1 MVERVDHVN
10 IVVDD
15 LEKMAA
21 FYCDVMG
28 LRPAK
33 RVSISGSWIETV
45 TGLASAEA
53 DVALLEAGS
62 GAGVELI
69 KYRRPEGPRPDSL
82 GAPHA
87 LGIRHIAFRVQDIEE
102 ATGRMKTAGVEFLS
116 HVRQVPTDQVDFVG
130 KQKRIVY
137 CRDPEGNLLELC
149 DFS

>member
-10 IVVDD
+10 IVVVD
-15 LEKMAA
+15 LEKMAE

-28 LRPAK
+28 LRPAQ
-33 RVSISGSWIETV
+33 RVTIGGAWIETV
-45 TGLASAEA
+45 TGLAAAEA

-69 KYRRPEGPRPDSL
+69 RYRRPEGPRPESL

-87 LGIRHIAFRVQDIEE
+87 SGIRHIAFRVDDIER
-102 ATGRMKTAGVEFLS
+102 AVGRMKSAGVEFLS
-116 HVRQVPTDQVDFVG
+116 DIQQVPTDQVDFVG

-149 DFS
+149 DFA

>member
-1 MVERVDHVN
+1 MIERVDHVN

-15 LEKMAA
+15 LDKMAA

-53 DVALLEAGS
+53 DVALLEAES

-69 KYRRPEGPRPDSL
+69 HYRQPEGPRPDFRE
-82 GAPHA
+82 APHA
-87 LGIRHIAFRVQDIEE
+87 LGIRHIAFRVDDIEQ
-102 ATGRMKTAGVEFLS
+102 TVDRLKSAGVEFVS
-116 HVRQVPTDQVDFVG
+116 DIQQVPTDQVDFIG

-137 CRDPEGNLLELC
+137 CHDPEGNLLELC